1 MKKLK
6 QRKRLMIEDRMII
19 QACVHDHRNISQ
31 IASRLG
37 VNKSTISRELKI
49 NSYTKPGNKIPCDKK
64 KAGMCNRCPIV
75 AYCNREKR
83 FYNFKLAEEKSSN
96 RRSTSRLHT
105 KLSQSSI
112 EAIDE
117 AVKDGVSLGQSLHHI
132 FVSYNLANHCS
143 ERTVR
148 RLCYRG
154 ILSIKPHEL
163 RRYVVYKHAYKKE
176 IKDLQLRDIRVL
188 IGRTFK
194 DYKKVTS
201 AHKNYNIVQYD
212 SIIGKR
218 EDKKAIL
225 TITFP
230 KYSFQFGLLINKGSP
245 SNVVTKIKGI
255 FAKLESEMIKDIFPI
270 NLADNG
276 VEFSYFNQIEIN
288 EDGEKICSTFFTN
301 PYKATDKAECE
312 RLHEL
317 VRYFLPKGKSLD
329 SLTQEMIDEM
339 FSNINSYIRKSKGD
353 KTPYDLVR
361 KKFGKEFLDKI
372 GIKRI
377 ANKKVRLKPII

>member
-1 MKKLK
+1 MKHK
-6 QRKRLMIEDRMII
+6 QRKRLTIEDRMII
-19 QACVHDHRNISQ
+19 QACIHDHRNITQ

-37 VNKSTISRELKI
+37 VNKSTITRELKI
-49 NSYTKPGNKIPCDKK
+49 NSYVKSGNKIPCKRK
-64 KAGMCNRCPIV
+64 RAGMCNGCPSV
-75 AYCNREKR
+75 AYCGKEKR

-96 RRSTSRLHT
+96 RRSTSRSHS

-112 EAIDE
+112 KEIDE
-117 AVKDGVSLGQSLHHI
+117 AVRDGVSLGQSLHHI

-154 ILSIKPHEL
+154 ILSSKPHEL
-163 RRYVVYKHAYKKE
+163 RRYVTYRHAYKKE
-176 IKDLQLRDIRVL
+176 IKDIQLRDIRVL
-188 IGRTFK
+188 IGRTYK

-201 AHKNYNIVQYD
+201 THKKYNIVQYD
-212 SIIGKR
+212 SIVGKR

-245 SNVVTKIKGI
+245 SNVITKIKGI

-329 SLTQEMIDEM
+329 LLTQDKIDEM
-339 FSNINSYIRKSKGD
+339 FSNINSYVRKSQGD
-353 KTPYDLVR
+353 KTPYDLVK

-377 ANKKVRLKPII
+377 ANKKVRLRPII

>member
-1 MKKLK
+1 MKHK
-6 QRKRLMIEDRMII
+6 QRKRLTIEDRMII
-19 QACVHDHRNISQ
+19 QACIHDHRNITQ

-37 VNKSTISRELKI
+37 VNKSTITRELKI
-49 NSYTKPGNKIPCDKK
+49 NSYVKSGNKIPCKRK
-64 KAGMCNRCPIV
+64 RAGMCNGCPSV
-75 AYCNREKR
+75 AYCGKEKR

-96 RRSTSRLHT
+96 RRSTSRSHS

-112 EAIDE
+112 KEIDE
-117 AVKDGVSLGQSLHHI
+117 AVRDGISLGQSLHHI

-154 ILSIKPHEL
+154 ILSNKPHEL
-163 RRYVVYKHAYKKE
+163 RRYVTYRHAYKKE
-176 IKDLQLRDIRVL
+176 IKDIQLRDIRVL
-188 IGRTFK
+188 IGRTYK

-201 AHKNYNIVQYD
+201 THKKYNIVQYD
-212 SIIGKR
+212 SIVGKR

-245 SNVVTKIKGI
+245 SNVITKIKGI

-276 VEFSYFNQIEIN
+276 VEFSYFSQIEIN

-329 SLTQEMIDEM
+329 LLTQDKIDEM
-339 FSNINSYIRKSKGD
+339 FSNINSYVRKSQGD
-353 KTPYDLVR
+353 KTPYDLVK

-377 ANKKVRLKPII
+377 ANKKVRLRPII